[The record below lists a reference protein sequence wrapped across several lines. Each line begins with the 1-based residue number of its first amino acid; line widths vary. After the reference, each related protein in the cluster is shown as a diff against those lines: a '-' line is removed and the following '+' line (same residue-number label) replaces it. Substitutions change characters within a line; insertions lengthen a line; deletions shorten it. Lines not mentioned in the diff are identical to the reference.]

1 MVTGFWPKHNKCLKM
16 GSNSQIFASL
26 RTRITIFIDLKR
38 IIMIKEIP
46 RKGSF
51 GALIKEIPRKGSFG
65 ALKLHQITSK
75 Y

>member
-1 MVTGFWPKHNKCLKM
+1 M

-46 RKGSF
+46 RKGT
-51 GALIKEIPRKGSFG
+51 FG
-65 ALKLHQITSK
+65 ALKLHQMTSK